1 MAKRSAG
8 LLIWRKDKSGQPN
21 VLLVHPGG
29 PFWTR
34 RDEGAWSIP
43 KGGVEPDEE
52 ELVAACREVK
62 EEIGADI
69 GGPFV
74 PLGGFRQPGGKIVV
88 AWAAQAE
95 VDAENIVSNSFE
107 MQWPPKS
114 GVMRSF
120 PEVDRAAWFDISE
133 AGVKILKGQRAILRA
148 FQRSVPK
155 S

>member
-8 LLIWRKDKSGQPN
+8 LLIWRKNASGHPN

-34 RDEGAWSIP
+34 RDKGAWSIP

-52 ELVAACREVK
+52 ELAAACREVR

-74 PLGGFRQPGGKIVV
+74 PLGAFRQPGGKIVV

-95 VDAENIVSNSFE
+95 VDTETIVSNSFE

-120 PEVDRAAWFDISE
+120 PEVDRAGWFDLSE
-133 AGVKILKGQRAILRA
+133 AGVKILKGQSAILRA
-148 FQRSVPK
+148 FQRAVLK